1 MGVPVITTLGDHHAA
16 RVSASLLRAAG
27 HPELVAA
34 DTDEFARL
42 AAALAGD
49 LDRIGALRNG
59 LRDELRASPLLDAK
73 TYALTVH
80 AALRNLFQE
89 GAGAYARSR

>member
-34 DTDEFARL
+34 DTTEFARL
-42 AAALAGD
+42 AASLASD
-49 LDRIGALRNG
+49 TNRLSALRKG
-59 LRDELRASPLLDAK
+59 LRDTLRASPLLDAR
-73 TYALTVH
+73 TYAHAVH

-89 GAGAYARSR
+89 GPGASARSC

>member
-34 DTDEFARL
+34 DTTEFARL
-42 AAALAGD
+42 AASLASD
-49 LDRIGALRNG
+49 TNRLSALREG
-59 LRDELRASPLLDAK
+59 LRDTLRASPLLDAR
-73 TYALTVH
+73 TYANAVH
-80 AALRNLFQE
+80 TALRNLFQE
-89 GAGAYARSR
+89 GPGASARSR